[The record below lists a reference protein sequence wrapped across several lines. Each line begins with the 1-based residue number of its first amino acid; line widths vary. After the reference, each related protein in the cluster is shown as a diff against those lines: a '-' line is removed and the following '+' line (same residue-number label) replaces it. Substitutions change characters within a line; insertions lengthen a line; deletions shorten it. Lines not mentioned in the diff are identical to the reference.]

1 MTELETIGKVLAFV
15 VAFIV
20 TPVAW
25 LMRLENRVN
34 ANARELTRLEK
45 QIENDRAEARANR
58 AEQNDMLR
66 EMQRDIKLLLGR
78 GAVQHHTDRT
88 LPPR

>member
-1 MTELETIGKVLAFV
+1 MTELKELWGIILAV
-15 VAFIV
+15 VGGIF
-20 TPVAW
+20 W
-25 LMRLENRVN
+25 LARLEGRVN
-34 ANARELTRLEK
+34 ANARELSRLEK
-45 QIENDRAEARANR
+45 QSDNDRAEARANR